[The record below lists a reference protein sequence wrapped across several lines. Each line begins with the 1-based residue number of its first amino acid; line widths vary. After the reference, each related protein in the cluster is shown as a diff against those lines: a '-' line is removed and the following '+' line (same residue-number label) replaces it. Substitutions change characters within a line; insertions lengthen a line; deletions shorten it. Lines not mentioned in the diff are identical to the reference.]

1 MNILIYRFYRV
12 LEFINYLQQTKLK
25 QIMRKLTLLTLMM
38 MGMVW
43 NAKAQDSTA
52 AAADDGKITLSGY
65 LDTYYNHAFNNPR
78 SNSLLGPGAAGR
90 AFDRTVDQFSLGL
103 VQIKT
108 TYSSSKVDI
117 VADLTFGP
125 NAELGNFGNVNN
137 LAYNQGA
144 GAGLTGTTGV
154 TGVSL
159 YQSKPF
165 ANLYGT
171 SAAIKQAYGT
181 WKATSKLSFTVG
193 QFGTHI
199 GYEVIDAPINYHY
212 SLSNL
217 FNNGPFYHIGA
228 KANYAFSDKLA
239 LMVGL
244 VNNWDN
250 LFDNNKTKSVI
261 AQLYVKPVTGFNV
274 YLNFIGGNGDDTY
287 LSSIGHNAAGLGV
300 NNLNVNTGNYNRY
313 LYDLTTGYQV
323 TKKFYVGLNA
333 AYGYYV
339 ANNNLTKASII
350 AFSETQSNKSKFQ
363 HGGKSTLD
371 WGGAAIYLNYAIND
385 WLGIGIRGEHFED
398 FWGVRY
404 IGGVG
409 GSLDMNGNS
418 TGRRVGAINNSIT
431 ITAPITLANGHFILK
446 PEFRFDG
453 SDNYIYENS
462 KGQSVKQQETIG
474 LAAIFKW

>member
-1 MNILIYRFYRV
+1 MNILICRV
-12 LEFINYLQQTKLK
+12 LQFINYLQQPKLK

-52 AAADDGKITLSGY
+52 AAADDGKLTFSGY
-65 LDTYYNHAFNNPR
+65 LDTYYNHAFNNPK
-78 SNSLLGPGAAGR
+78 SGSLLGPGGAGR

-103 VQIKT
+103 VQLKT
-108 TYSSSKVDI
+108 TYSSSKVDV

-137 LAYNQGA
+137 LAYNQGNSSGANA
-144 GAGLTGTTGV
+144 GIV
-154 TGVSL
+154 GVSL

-181 WKATSKLSFTVG
+181 WKANSKLSFTVG

-217 FNNGPFYHIGA
+217 FNNGPFYHVGA

-239 LMVGL
+239 VMVGL

-250 LFDNNKTKSVI
+250 LFDNNKNKSVI
-261 AQLYVKPVTGFNV
+261 AQVYIKPVKDWNV
-274 YLNFIGGNGDDTY
+274 YVNFIGGNGDDGYTY
-287 LSSIGHNAAGLGV
+287 KSFFLSSGSNG
-300 NNLNVNTGNYNRY
+300 NLAKGNYNRY

-323 TKKFYVGLNA
+323 TKKLYLGLNA

-339 ANNNLTKASII
+339 ANNDATKDSIKAYTASRN
-350 AFSETQSNKSKFQ
+350 TKFKN
-363 HGGKSTLD
+363 KSTLD
-371 WGGAAIYLNYAIND
+371 WGGVAIYANYAIND
-385 WLGIGIRGEHFED
+385 WLGIGIRYEHFED
-398 FWGVRY
+398 YWGIRY
-404 IGGVG
+404 IGGAVG
-409 GSLDMNGNS
+409 
-418 TGRRVGAINNSIT
+418 GAINNSIT
-431 ITAPITLANGHFILK
+431 ITAPITLASGHFIVK

-453 SDNYIYENS
+453 SNNNIYEDSN
-462 KGQSVKQQETIG
+462 GNAVKQQTTIG
-474 LAAIFKW
+474 MAAIFKW

>member
-1 MNILIYRFYRV
+1 MGILIIY
-12 LEFINYLQQTKLK
+12 NNQTIKT
-25 QIMRKLTLLTLMM
+25 MRKLTLLTLMIM
-38 MGMVW
+38 VSLVW

-52 AAADDGKITLSGY
+52 AAADDGKLTLSGY
-65 LDTYYNHAFNNPR
+65 LDTYYNHAFNNPK
-78 SNSLLGPGAAGR
+78 SGSLLGPGGAGR

-103 VQIKT
+103 VQFKA

-137 LAYNQGA
+137 AAYTSGWGSYPGNS
-144 GAGLTGTTGV
+144 
-154 TGVSL
+154 GVSL
-159 YQSKPF
+159 YQHQIF
-165 ANLYGT
+165 GNLYGT

-199 GYEVIDAPINYHY
+199 GYEVIDAPVNYHY

-217 FNNGPFYHIGA
+217 FNNGPFYHVGA
-228 KANYAFSDKLA
+228 KANYAISDRLA
-239 LMVGL
+239 IMAGV

-250 LFDNNKTKSVI
+250 LFDNNKPKSVI
-261 AQLYVKPVTGFNV
+261 GQVYVKPIDGWNV

-287 LSSIGHNAAGLGV
+287 LTTQTATGGYTPAGLGTDAQHP
-300 NNLNVNTGNYNRY
+300 NRDNYNRY

-323 TKKFYVGLNA
+323 TDKFYVGLNA

-339 ANNNLTKASII
+339 GTNQATENAIKGYTAGHS
-350 AFSETQSNKSKFQ
+350 SKFADSS
-363 HGGKSTLD
+363 KTKLD
-371 WGGAAIYLNYAIND
+371 WGGAALYVNYAITD
-385 WLGIGIRGEHFED
+385 WLGIGVRGEHFED

-404 IGGVG
+404 IGYVG
-409 GSLDMNGNS
+409 GAASS
-418 TGRRVGAINNSIT
+418 PTGRTGAINNSIT
-431 ITAPITLANGHFILK
+431 VTAPITLANGHFILK

-453 SDNYIYENS
+453 ANQKIYENS
-462 KGQSVKQQETIG
+462 KGEAINEQKTIG
-474 LAAIFKW
+474 LATIFKW

>member
-1 MNILIYRFYRV
+1 MNILIYRV
-12 LEFINYLQQTKLK
+12 LQFINYLQQPKLK

-52 AAADDGKITLSGY
+52 AAADDGKLTFSGY

-78 SNSLLGPGAAGR
+78 SNSLLGPGGAGR

-108 TYSSSKVDI
+108 TYSSSKVDV

-137 LAYNQGA
+137 LAYNQGNSSGANA
-144 GAGLTGTTGV
+144 GIV
-154 TGVSL
+154 GVSL

-181 WKATSKLSFTVG
+181 WKANSKLSFTVG

-250 LFDNNKTKSVI
+250 LFDDNKTKSVI
-261 AQLYVKPVTGFNV
+261 GQLYIKPVTGWNV

-287 LSSIGHNAAGLGV
+287 LSSVHSTSTGLGTS
-300 NNLNVNTGNYNRY
+300 NVNVNKGNYNRY
-313 LYDLTTGYQV
+313 LYDITTGYQV

-339 ANNNLTKASII
+339 ANNKGTNDSIKA
-350 AFSETQSNKSKFQ
+350 FTETQSNKSKIQ
-363 HGGKSTLD
+363 TSGKSILD
-371 WGGAAIYLNYAIND
+371 WGGAAVYVNYAIND
-385 WLGIGIRGEHFED
+385 WLGIGIRAEHFED

-409 GSLDMNGNS
+409 GSATSG
-418 TGRRVGAINNSIT
+418 RVGAINNSIT
-431 ITAPITLANGHFILK
+431 ITAPITLANGHFIVK

-453 SDNYIYENS
+453 SDNYIYENRDG
-462 KGQSVKQQETIG
+462 KAVKQQTTIG
-474 LAAIFKW
+474 MAAIFKW

>member
-1 MNILIYRFYRV
+1 
-12 LEFINYLQQTKLK
+12 
-25 QIMRKLTLLTLMM
+25 MRKLTLLILMM
-38 MGMVW
+38 MSLVW
-43 NAKAQDSTA
+43 NTEAQDSTA

-65 LDTYYNHAFNNPR
+65 LDTYYNHAFNNPQN
-78 SNSLLGPGAAGR
+78 NSLLGPGGAGR

-137 LAYNQGA
+137 LAYNQG
-144 GAGLTGTTGV
+144 GSYGIG
-154 TGVSL
+154 GVSL

-228 KANYAFSDKLA
+228 KANYAFSDRVA

-250 LFDNNKTKSVI
+250 LFDNNKQKSVI
-261 AQLYVKPVTGFNV
+261 GQLYIKPVDGWNV

-287 LSSIGHNAAGLGV
+287 LGGVSNIAGNNTVGSNAPGNGSTGLGV
-300 NNLNVNTGNYNRY
+300 SALNPNKGNYNRY
-313 LYDLTTGYQV
+313 LYDLTTGYQI
-323 TKKFYVGLNA
+323 TSKFYVGLNA
-333 AYGYYV
+333 AYGYYIG
-339 ANNNLTKASII
+339 NNNTTKDSIR
-350 AFSETQSNKSKFQ
+350 AYSAYQKAD
-363 HGGKSTLD
+363 GKAQNVLN
-371 WGGAAIYLNYAIND
+371 WGGAAIYVNYAIND

-398 FWGVRY
+398 FFGVRY
-404 IGGVG
+404 IGLVG
-409 GSLDMNGNS
+409 GESAGTGNGAG
-418 TGRRVGAINNSIT
+418 TVAHQKTGAINNSIT

-453 SDNYIYENS
+453 SNNYIYMNS
-462 KGQSVKQQETIG
+462 AGTSVKQQETIG
-474 LAAIFKW
+474 MAAIFKW

>member
-1 MNILIYRFYRV
+1 M
-12 LEFINYLQQTKLK
+12 T
-25 QIMRKLTLLTLMM
+25 
-38 MGMVW
+38 MGLAW
-43 NAKAQDSTA
+43 SAKAQDSTA
-52 AAADDGKITLSGY
+52 ATPDDGKLTFSGY
-65 LDTYYNHAFNNPR
+65 LDTYYNHAFNNPK
-78 SNSLLGPGAAGR
+78 SNSLLGPGGAGR

-137 LAYNQGA
+137 AAYTSGSF
-144 GAGLTGTTGV
+144 GPSSGGL

-165 ANLYGT
+165 GNLYGT

-199 GYEVIDAPINYHY
+199 GYEVIDAPINYNY

-239 LMVGL
+239 LMAGV

-250 LFDNNKTKSVI
+250 LFDDNKTKSVI
-261 AQLYVKPVTGFNV
+261 GQLYIKPMTGWNV

-287 LSSIGHNAAGLGV
+287 LSSVHSATTGLGTS
-300 NNLNVNTGNYNRY
+300 NINPNRGNYNRY
-313 LYDLTTGYQV
+313 LYDLTTGYQI

-339 ANNNLTKASII
+339 ADNKATKDSIK
-350 AFSETQSNKSKFQ
+350 AFTAGQSVKFADSSKT
-363 HGGKSTLD
+363 KLD
-371 WGGAAIYLNYAIND
+371 WGGAALYVNYAIND
-385 WLGIGIRGEHFED
+385 WLGIGLRAEHFED

-404 IGGVG
+404 IGGIG
-409 GSLDMNGNS
+409 AS
-418 TGRRVGAINNSIT
+418 TTAPGRKVGAINNSIT
-431 ITAPITLANGHFILK
+431 VTAPITLANGHFILK
-446 PEFRFDG
+446 PEFRYDG
-453 SDNYIYENS
+453 SNNYIYEKRDGNATRVQ
-462 KGQSVKQQETIG
+462 KTIG